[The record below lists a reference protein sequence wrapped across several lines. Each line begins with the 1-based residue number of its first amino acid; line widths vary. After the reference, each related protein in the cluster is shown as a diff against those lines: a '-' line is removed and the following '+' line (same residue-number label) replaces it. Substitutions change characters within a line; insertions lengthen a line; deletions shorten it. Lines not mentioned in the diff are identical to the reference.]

1 MWNLNTG
8 KLIGKPWWGHCST
21 VMEIEVT
28 KSADGKPIFVT
39 GSTDSRMRIWSLDT
53 RRPIGKPFNTCF
65 TCMVYGIAIG
75 ARSDGQR
82 IVISAEIPYF
92 PLDEGSPPATL
103 RIWSLESG
111 RPLGE
116 ALTHEG
122 DAHHPVVVT
131 AKDGDGTPVII
142 SGGDDRNVVA
152 RNLDS
157 GRPLAAPSPATPAT
171 SALWPWAPAR
181 TAPRRRLRQS
191 RRHDPDVEPR
201 LSTPTPHEPPSPVHL
216 TWPDREI
223 SAQT

>member
-1 MWNLNTG
+1 
-8 KLIGKPWWGHCST
+8 
-21 VMEIEVT
+21 
-28 KSADGKPIFVT
+28 
-39 GSTDSRMRIWSLDT
+39 MRIWSLDT

-157 GRPLAAPSPATPAT
+157 GRPLGGSFTGHTGDISALAVGTREDGTPSSSPA
-171 SALWPWAPAR
+171 
-181 TAPRRRLRQS
+181 
-191 RRHDPDVEPR
+191 V
-201 LSTPTPHEPPSPVHL
+201 STPRSGCGASPEH
-216 TWPDREI
+216 TY
-223 SAQT
+223 AA